1 MINQY
6 FILKFILSLRSMTK
20 RIEGKNTHYLK
31 LIRREF
37 GKISDSI
44 PLNLDACYAQVAMG
58 FLSPTLYTFNY
69 GE

>member
-1 MINQY
+1 
-6 FILKFILSLRSMTK
+6 MTK